1 MRKHYAHEFISLN
14 DHLFSGRKE
23 SMQNDLWFGKYRIQK
38 ELKRHEDTI
47 VYLAE
52 HISLHSLCILKK
64 IDKKSPLCKGLYQE
78 AKILS
83 SLHHASIPC
92 VFDFIETEN
101 FTCLILQYLPGKTLL
116 SVCQSIEL
124 SEKLILSY
132 AILLCDIL
140 KYLHSQKQPVLHL
153 DIKPSNLL
161 ISESELYLIDFGNAI
176 RKSDIRKD
184 FLGTKWFAPPEQ
196 YEQSILDERSD
207 IYAFG
212 MVLYYMVFGQEYT
225 RRKGENIEENNRCS
239 KELSAVINRCLM
251 LKKTIRYSS
260 IVEIKKRL
268 LQIQQKQN
276 KTGEGKSAA
285 IYTVSGSQR
294 HIGCTHFAMK
304 LCKFLKFQYG
314 NCLYIE
320 SNPTCAVRDMLT
332 ENGRLNSDGIYEYEG
347 IPMLPFYE
355 GRILSDEMLS
365 KYKHIVYDY
374 GVLSEEN
381 REGFLKGKH
390 CFSVVGAKDWEL
402 TNSKQQLILLRNSK
416 VIYLANFITTKEQ
429 AKLLRTMNLQ
439 IERLPYESYTLTGK
453 TSETMKLLRDI
464 L

>member
-1 MRKHYAHEFISLN
+1 
-14 DHLFSGRKE
+14 
-23 SMQNDLWFGKYRIQK
+23 MQNDLWFGKYRIQK

-64 IDKKSPLCKGLYQE
+64 IDKKSPLFRGLYQE

-92 VFDFIETEN
+92 VFDFIETES

-116 SVCQSIEL
+116 SVCQSFEL

-140 KYLHSQKQPVLHL
+140 KYLHSRKQPVLHL

-161 ISESELYLIDFGNAI
+161 ISESELYLIDFGSAI
-176 RKSDIRKD
+176 RKSDMRKD
-184 FLGTKWFAPPEQ
+184 FFGTRWFAPPEQ
-196 YEQSILDERSD
+196 YNQSILDERSD

-239 KELSAVINRCLM
+239 KELAAVINRCLM
-251 LKKTIRYSS
+251 LKQTIRYSS
-260 IVEIKKRL
+260 ITDIRKRL

-276 KTGEGKSAA
+276 KTGDGKTSAT
-285 IYTVSGSQR
+285 YSVCGSQH
-294 HIGCTHFAMK
+294 HIGCTHFAIK
-304 LCKFLKFQYG
+304 LCKFLKYQYG

-320 SNPTCAVRDMLT
+320 SNTTHAVCDMLT

-355 GRILSDEMLS
+355 GRNLSDEIVS

-381 REGFLKGKH
+381 REDYLKGKQ
-390 CFSVVGAKDWEL
+390 CFTVVGAKDWEI
-402 TNSKQQLILLRNSK
+402 TSTKQQLNLLRSSK

-429 AKLLRTMNLQ
+429 AKLLRDMNLQ
-439 IERLPYESYTLTGK
+439 IERLPYESFTFTGK
-453 TSETMKLLRDI
+453 TSEMMKLLRDI